1 MTDMTDTTITSYK
14 GFDQNLQCRGFQYQL
29 NQTYTHEGPVQVCE
43 SGFHACEYPLDV
55 FGYYPPASGRYFQV
69 AQSGDL
75 SREDTDSKIASRTLT
90 LNAELTLAD
99 IVTHAVNY
107 VFDRSTPEGAA
118 SATGDHGAA
127 SATGNYGAAS
137 ATGDHGAASATGYQS
152 AASAAGDQGAASA
165 TGDHGAASATGNNG
179 AASATGNHGAAS
191 ATGNYGA
198 ASATGYQGAASATG
212 NYGAAS
218 ATGYQGKAKGALG
231 NALFLLHR
239 DDDYNI
245 THVWAGIIG
254 QNGILPD
261 TWYRLNDRGEPCAV
275 AE

>member
-127 SATGNYGAAS
+127 SATGN
-137 ATGDHGAASATGYQS
+137 
-152 AASAAGDQGAASA
+152 
-165 TGDHGAASATGNNG
+165 NG
-179 AASATGNHGAAS
+179 AASATGNH
-191 ATGNYGA
+191 
-198 ASATGYQGAASATG
+198 GAASATG